1 MPDTEI
7 HMPDI
12 ENPEIYPDNPD
23 IGPENIKQVLHERAL
38 EIARKRQT
46 KDVKP
51 AGLQVIEF
59 NLGRERYS
67 AEVGF
72 ISEVYQIK
80 EITPVPCTPDFV
92 LGVMNV
98 RGQILSVLDL
108 RELFGFP
115 RAEITDDFRVIVLR
129 NEEMEFGILVEAIVG
144 ESHIPFTRIQNAVTG
159 LNGSNHEFI
168 KGVTA
173 DRLVILDSEKLLSTP
188 MLLVHDEISDS

>member
-1 MPDTEI
+1 
-7 HMPDI
+7 MPDI
-12 ENPEIYPDNPD
+12 EMPDTYQANRDADPE
-23 IGPENIKQVLHERAL
+23 EIKQVLHERAL
-38 EIARKRQT
+38 DIARKRQT

-51 AGLQVIEF
+51 AGLQLIEF
-59 NLGRERYS
+59 KLGIERYA
-67 AEVGF
+67 AEVAY

-115 RAEITDDFRVIVLR
+115 RVEISDEFRVIVLR

-144 ESHIPFTRIQNAVTG
+144 ESHVPYTRIQNTVTG
-159 LNGSNHEFI
+159 LDGANHEFI

-173 DRLVILDSEKLLSTP
+173 DRLVILDSERILSTS